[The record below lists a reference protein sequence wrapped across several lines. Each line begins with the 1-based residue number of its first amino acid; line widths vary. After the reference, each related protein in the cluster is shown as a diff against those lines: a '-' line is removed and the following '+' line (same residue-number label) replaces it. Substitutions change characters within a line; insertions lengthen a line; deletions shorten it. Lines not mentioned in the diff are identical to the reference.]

1 MASVRAHHRAHPRH
15 PHDDAPDTSAELR
28 RIAGRIAGRLGTSQV
43 RVSRLLSDACARPG
57 RRAGARAA

>member
-28 RIAGRIAGRLGTSQV
+28 RIAGRLGTSQM

-57 RRAGARAA
+57 RQAGARAA